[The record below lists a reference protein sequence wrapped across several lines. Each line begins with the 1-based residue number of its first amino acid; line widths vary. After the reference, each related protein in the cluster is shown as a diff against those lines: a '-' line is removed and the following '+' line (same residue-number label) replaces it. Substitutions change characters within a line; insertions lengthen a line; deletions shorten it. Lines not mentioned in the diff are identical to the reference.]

1 MYFELC
7 DKREMEK
14 IMKKYEILLRKVG
27 FKIPP
32 IIYHYKAK
40 NELRFNGNYFY
51 YINPWG
57 VVKFKTKY
65 RMRDMLSLI
74 EDLKSNPHISWNN

>member
-1 MYFELC
+1 MYLELC
-7 DKREMEK
+7 DKKEMEK
-14 IMKKYEILLRKVG
+14 IIRKYEILLMKIW

-40 NELRFNGNYFY
+40 NELRFDGRSFY
-51 YINPWG
+51 YVNPWG
-57 VVKFKTKY
+57 VTKFRTKY